1 MHTGM
6 REPREP
12 ANRASM
18 PRDPAAVISAATH
31 GYLLG
36 EGERHVGQLLALL
49 HSLDPSVRSEAATV
63 LGVIGDER
71 VLPSLRM
78 ATEDTDATV
87 AAAAALARAR
97 LGDTSAL
104 PEACERLSVQL
115 RYGDSEQRAL
125 AARALGAL
133 GLHDACGPLAEA
145 LKDLDPD
152 VRLDAR
158 DALDRLVATAR

>member
-1 MHTGM
+1 
-6 REPREP
+6 
-12 ANRASM
+12 M
-18 PRDPAAVISAATH
+18 PRDPAEVISAATH

-36 EGERHVGQLLALL
+36 EGERYVGQLLALL
-49 HSLDPSVRSEAATV
+49 HSIEPSVRSEAATV

-71 VLPSLRM
+71 VLPSLRA
-78 ATEDTDATV
+78 ATEDIDASV

-104 PEACERLSVQL
+104 QEACERLSVQL

-145 LKDLDPD
+145 LRDLDPD
-152 VRLDAR
+152 VRTDAR
-158 DALDRLVATAR
+158 DALDRLVATAQ

>member
-1 MHTGM
+1 MDTSARES
-6 REPREP
+6 REPPR
-12 ANRASM
+12 RGSMSLDASE
-18 PRDPAAVISAATH
+18 VISAATH

-36 EGERHVGQLLALL
+36 EGERFVGELLALL
-49 HSLDPSVRSEAATV
+49 HSLDPSVRSQAATV

-71 VLPSLRM
+71 VLPSLRS
-78 ATEDTDATV
+78 ASEDTDASV

-104 PEACERLSVQL
+104 PEACQRLTEQL
-115 RYGDSEQRAL
+115 RYGNPEQRAL

-145 LKDLDPD
+145 LQDLDPD
-152 VRLDAR
+152 VRLDAV
-158 DALDRLVATAR
+158 DALARLVATAQ